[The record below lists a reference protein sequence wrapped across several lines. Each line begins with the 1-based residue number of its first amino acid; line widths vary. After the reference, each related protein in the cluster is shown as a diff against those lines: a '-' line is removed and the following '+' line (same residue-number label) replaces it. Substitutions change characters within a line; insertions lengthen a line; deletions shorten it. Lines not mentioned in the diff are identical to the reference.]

1 MGGASRGQGRHDLR
15 GIGQSSAGDTDSSS
29 NMTTHRVAN
38 LSPGDLHDVS
48 VAKRAGASPL
58 APTRGGEEVDKQLV
72 DAFTL
77 VVMHPVRRVGQ
88 ALDAVEVGY
97 VIVVGLG

>member
-1 MGGASRGQGRHDLR
+1 MEIAFL
-15 GIGQSSAGDTDSSS
+15 ISAGRFPSGILQELTARS
-29 NMTTHRVAN
+29 
-38 LSPGDLHDVS
+38 HDERTQMPRDDIRLGHIP
-48 VAKRAGASPL
+48 AHWRKPL
-58 APTRGGEEVDKQLV
+58 APTRGAEEVDKQLV

-97 VIVVGLG
+97 VSVVGLG